1 MIDFDYYGQEYLIIT
16 EYYCNSVKAKRK
28 IDLQLSIN

>member
-1 MIDFDYYGQEYLIIT
+1 MIDFDDYSEEYLIIT

-28 IDLQLSIN
+28 IDL